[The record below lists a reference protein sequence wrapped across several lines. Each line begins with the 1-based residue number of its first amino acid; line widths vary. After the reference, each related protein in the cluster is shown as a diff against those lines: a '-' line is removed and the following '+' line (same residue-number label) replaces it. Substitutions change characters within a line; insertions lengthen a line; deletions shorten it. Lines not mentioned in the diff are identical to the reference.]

1 MRRDSNE
8 EHLDPINYGR
18 LSKSPTKKGM
28 FHSRSKSVVNSGYI
42 GGPGWNRDNGP
53 MNGERINQEIDDL
66 I

>member
-1 MRRDSNE
+1 
-8 EHLDPINYGR
+8 
-18 LSKSPTKKGM
+18 M